1 MRLARSREIR
11 VGPLPPPADLREYD
25 SIVPGAADRIIAM
38 AESRVAHQQRMEEQ
52 QSRRDSRHSFVGVGA
67 GLLVT
72 LFVVSLSGWLIDNG
86 HAIYGTVLA
95 STNLASL
102 AAVFV
107 VGSRQRQSTEG

>member
-1 MRLARSREIR
+1 
-11 VGPLPPPADLREYD
+11 
-25 SIVPGAADRIIAM
+25 M
-38 AESRVAHQQRMEEQ
+38 AESRIAHQQTMEEQ

-107 VGSRQRQSTEG
+107 VGSKQRQSNEE